1 VQLDHIEQETSWQD
15 HGFVRLKSVLGELLA
30 ECLDF
35 QHNRPLG
42 ESWESTVAL
51 VRQAMDAHR
60 LSRCGLGW
68 IGVHRRWMEA
78 KPQVPIKPVSLRA
91 EPHVVGQG
99 KSSIHKTSILR
110 QAQLIRDSSSGE
122 QKCNR
127 RQEKVASRPPRR
139 SSSFVHSR
147 NQSRPRSPLVDNGQQ
162 VLRSEGRRNST
173 TRS

>member
-15 HGFVRLKSVLGELLA
+15 HGFVRLKGGLGELLA

-51 VRQAMDAHR
+51 VRQAMDAHP
-60 LSRCGLGW
+60 
-68 IGVHRRWMEA
+68 A

-99 KSSIHKTSILR
+99 KSPIHKMSILR
-110 QAQLIRDSSSGE
+110 QAQLISDSSSGE

-162 VLRSEGRRNST
+162 VLRSKGRSDST